1 MSRSMRQPAVVVGVS
16 GSRAS
21 AAALLWA
28 AAEARQRSARLRVVR
43 SWDLECTAAYAAVA
57 GSLTADQQRGAACEG
72 LAAEVRATFGEMVPD
87 AVAAELK
94 EGIAERTLVDLS
106 ADADL
111 LVLGSGSPAAES
123 AGPVIRACLSHAHCP
138 VVVVRPA
145 DQ

>member
-1 MSRSMRQPAVVVGVS
+1 MSSSMRQSAVLVGVS

-21 AAALLWA
+21 AAALRWA
-28 AAEARQRSARLRVVR
+28 AAEARRRSARLRVVR
-43 SWDLECTAAYAAVA
+43 TWDREFTAAYAPAA
-57 GSLTADQQRGAACEG
+57 RSLTPDQQRGAACEG

-94 EGIAERTLVDLS
+94 EGMAERTLVELS

-111 LVLGSGSPAAES
+111 LVLGSGSPADEP
-123 AGPVIRACLSHAHCP
+123 AGPVVRACLSHAHCP

>member
-1 MSRSMRQPAVVVGVS
+1 MNRSTRQPAVVVGVS

-21 AAALLWA
+21 GAALEWA
-28 AAEARQRSARLRVVR
+28 AAEARRRCARLRVVR
-43 SWDLECTAAYAAVA
+43 SWDRDFHAAYAPAA
-57 GSLTADQQRGAACEG
+57 SSLTPDQQRGAACAG
-72 LAAEVRATFGEMVPD
+72 LAAAMWAAFGAMVPD
-87 AVAAELK
+87 AVAAELT
-94 EGIAERTLVDLS
+94 EGTAERTLVDLS

-138 VVVVRPA
+138 VVVVHPA